1 MRGKAAEMENRDWT
15 ERYREELI
23 DFYRQGVRTR
33 SYSDE
38 EGEYARLILNKMK
51 ELGYEEAYID
61 RTGNVAG
68 RVGDG
73 DTVIHFDSHMDTV
86 QVHDADQWSA
96 PPLARR
102 SSAVW
107 FTDGVRRI

>member
-1 MRGKAAEMENRDWT
+1 MRGKAAEMENRDWM

-51 ELGYEEAYID
+51 ELGYVYVANNADELKELLMRSDLKPLHELGDFASNSLID
-61 RTGNVAG
+61 ELC
-68 RVGDG
+68 RVIG
-73 DTVIHFDSHMDTV
+73 
-86 QVHDADQWSA
+86 
-96 PPLARR
+96 
-102 SSAVW
+102 
-107 FTDGVRRI
+107 